1 MTCNSDFLIKRL
13 PKDRFKSFIKWM
25 DKSDGHSNPV
35 FVATLQHPDP
45 EVGLVTAYCKIYAH
59 RTGNRSLINEI
70 TGYLF
75 AHACGVPQPQNAFI
89 AQIPIS
95 KLQDVESIFGD
106 DHWLLKNQL
115 YPAFCTTRLDGKSAA
130 VYFSE
135 SDKYLMEDISKW
147 PDLPRTVALDENIA
161 HTDRHLNN
169 LMRIG
174 RRKYAAIDNGRLV
187 CEDNDS
193 WTTDMLLPKKL
204 YRNRLSEKIWNHKPN
219 KNVISHIL
227 LHAKDHEMAIDH
239 IKDELLYWSKMFIPE
254 PLERNAF
261 QDFLEQR
268 TKMIS
273 TLIAQRYQSLV

>member
-1 MTCNSDFLIKRL
+1 MTCNPDFLIKRL
-13 PKDRFKSFIKWM
+13 PKDRFKSFIKWA

-35 FVATLQHPDP
+35 FVATFQHPDP
-45 EVGLVTAYCKIYAH
+45 EVGLVTAYCKIYAP
-59 RTGNRSLINEI
+59 RKDSRSLINEV

-89 AQIPIS
+89 AQIPVS
-95 KLQDVESIFGD
+95 KLQGIESLFGL
-106 DHWLLKNQL
+106 DHWLLKNQH

-130 VYFSE
+130 VYFSD
-135 SDKYLMEDISKW
+135 SDKYLMEDVAKW

-187 CEDNDS
+187 CENNDS

-204 YRNRLSEKIWNHKPN
+204 YRNRLSEKLWNHQPN
-219 KNVISHIL
+219 KSVISHIL
-227 LHAKDHEMAIDH
+227 LHAKDHEMAANQIRE
-239 IKDELLYWSKMFIPE
+239 ELLYWSSRLLSDPS
-254 PLERNAF
+254 ERSAF
-261 QDFLEQR
+261 QKFLDER
-268 TKMIS
+268 TRMIS